1 MKYFEDFRVG
11 TSYRLGQK
19 AVTKESIL
27 RFAQEFDRLPFHV
40 DEDAARRSMF
50 GGLIASG
57 LQTLC
62 LAASIIVDD
71 LLIGSEMTGGLGMS
85 DVRWLKPVRPGDAI
99 EVGLVVAETEIMKK
113 QPELGR
119 IRVDLTVFNQD
130 EAVVMT
136 AAVDYLFKRRE
147 HASLGTGRPAS
158 K

>member
-11 TSYRLGQK
+11 TSYRLGRK
-19 AVTKESIL
+19 AVTKDSVL

-40 DEDAARRSMF
+40 DEDAAQRSMF

-62 LAASIIVDD
+62 MAASIIVED
-71 LLIGSEMTGGLGMS
+71 LLIGSAMTGGLGMS
-85 DVRWLKPVRPGDAI
+85 NVRWLRPVRPGDSI
-99 EVGLVVAETEIMKK
+99 EVGLLVAETEIMRK

-119 IRVDLTVFNQD
+119 VRVDLTVFNQD
-130 EAVVMT
+130 EVVVMT

-147 HASLGTGRPAS
+147 QVSLGTAGPAG

>member
-1 MKYFEDFRVG
+1 MKYFEDFRIG
-11 TSYRLGQK
+11 TSYRLGHK
-19 AVTKESIL
+19 TVTKESIL

-40 DEDAARRSMF
+40 DEDAAQRSMF

-62 LAASIIVDD
+62 LAASIIVED
-71 LLIGSEMTGGLGMS
+71 LLIGSAMTGGLGMS
-85 DVRWLKPVRPGDAI
+85 NVRWLRPVRPGDAI

-113 QPELGR
+113 QPDLGR

-130 EAVVMT
+130 EVVVMT

-147 HASLGTGRPAS
+147 PAAVDAGGLAS